1 MAHVNY
7 DKAILLLL
15 FNSNSYGNESR
26 TLYRLEENSGLVRF
40 TRRDNPKL
48 YSVLRKNEGA
58 AALFGFN
65 D

>member
-1 MAHVNY
+1 MEMKVA
-7 DKAILLLL
+7 L
-15 FNSNSYGNESR
+15 F
-26 TLYRLEENSGLVRF
+26 YRLEKNSGLVRF

-48 YSVLRKNEGA
+48 DSVLRKNEGA